1 MLVYWLLFYLTKLEI
16 YSTKSRLRRGFG
28 SKPTVAYIFNIVY

>member
-16 YSTKSRLRRGFG
+16 YSTKSRLRVED
-28 SKPTVAYIFNIVY
+28 SEVNLQQLT